1 VLDPEEKRILRIL
14 IRLALKAL
22 AFMYLLPLIPGI
34 QFHGGF
40 LAAACLAILF
50 GVMLW
55 VVELVA
61 MALAAYLTIA
71 TLGIAL
77 LVLIPV
83 WILGFWIMP
92 AVALSLVA
100 DFMPQYLSVHGTVSA
115 ALGGLFMLVV
125 AMLTGGVTSIRDS
138 VKR

>member
-1 VLDPEEKRILRIL
+1 
-14 IRLALKAL
+14 
-22 AFMYLLPLIPGI
+22 
-34 QFHGGF
+34 
-40 LAAACLAILF
+40 
-50 GVMLW
+50 
-55 VVELVA
+55 